1 MVLARRA
8 SYAKKTLAQRV
19 IPLVP
24 GYRTALLSRPDIFS
38 CVFII
43 PCIPTTDTLVS
54 RLHLVQIFVGVF
66 YAREENLR
74 MHAKLPVIRGSLA
87 TFKSSLLVHFGL
99 YIKRLLCKFEEIKEF
114 SEWFVN
120 SHDCVLLKITN
131 FINQ

>member
-1 MVLARRA
+1 MFVRNSKTTPKRYLDHVLWVQLDTLTGTDWLNTLKGNTVILLRLNTV
-8 SYAKKTLAQRV
+8 KCTKT
-19 IPLVP
+19 
-24 GYRTALLSRPDIFS
+24 PDSLYLPPPPPAGTQVSCIFS

-87 TFKSSLLVHFGL
+87 TFKS
-99 YIKRLLCKFEEIKEF
+99 R
-114 SEWFVN
+114 
-120 SHDCVLLKITN
+120 
-131 FINQ
+131 